1 MGILEFQVPILGPM
15 GVNVPGLL
23 GQIVNFLI
31 LLVILRLT
39 LWKPIVGMLD
49 ARAERIRSGIQA
61 AERAQAEAARVREE
75 YEARMEEAR
84 RENQKIINDAMQVA
98 DRLRAEAQV
107 DARQQADQFLA
118 RARAEIEQDK
128 RQAVAELRAQVAD
141 LAVTAA
147 SRVIRRSLD
156 PQDHARIIEEVLSE
170 ADKPKYN

>member
-1 MGILEFQVPILGPM
+1 M
-15 GVNVPGLL
+15 GVNVPGLI

-31 LLVILRLT
+31 LLIILRLT

-61 AERAQAEAARVREE
+61 AERARAEAARVREE

-84 RENQKIINDAMQVA
+84 RENQRIINEAMQVA

-107 DARQQADQFLA
+107 EARQQADRFLA

-128 RQAVAELRAQVAD
+128 RQAMAELRGQVAD
-141 LAVTAA
+141 LAVAAA

-156 PQDHARIIEEVLSE
+156 AKDHARIIEDVLAE
-170 ADKPKYN
+170 ADKLKYN